1 MTTGQTPG
9 WSVQVGPFG
18 HGTCLIR
25 RTADGHTMI
34 LAPPG
39 VPLAP
44 PEPVAELMSWR
55 GAKWAH
61 GRIAAGP
68 TSLTLVEALER
79 APDQHTWMRERQ
91 DDADAALDSSGGA
104 IAFAAA
110 TRGAGAVSAS

>member
-1 MTTGQTPG
+1 
-9 WSVQVGPFG
+9 VGPFG
-18 HGTCLIR
+18 RGTCLIR
-25 RTADGHTMI
+25 RTDDGHTMI

-44 PEPVAELMSWR
+44 PETVAELMTWR

-79 APDQHTWMRERQ
+79 APDQHTWMRQRQ
-91 DDADAALDSSGGA
+91 DETDADSAFDANGGA
-104 IAFAAA
+104 IAFPARS
-110 TRGAGAVSAS
+110 TGAGAISAS